1 MPMPPGEAPSPIQ
14 LIQRV
19 YARWSALNLAGQF
32 AIAALIVLGC
42 GMTVFGIWVSNR
54 IEKGVLQNT
63 ASGAALY
70 INSFV
75 EPHVRELAKAPT
87 LRPQSEQALD
97 SLLKDTPLGRRVVG
111 IKVWAPDGTIVYSNM
126 KNIIGRKYPLTER
139 LQAALRGEISAEFN
153 ALDDEENELERT
165 LGVPLF
171 EIYSPIRGA
180 TSNSVIAVAEFY
192 EEASLLQTELRKARL
207 QSWYIVALVTLAMLS
222 VLFGIVRTGS
232 QTIAAQE
239 QALRD
244 RIAEL
249 STLLAQNEALHR
261 RIDEI
266 HRRSVETNDL
276 VLRRIGLEL
285 HDGPAQLISLALL
298 RLDAL
303 RPKARNSS
311 EAVPMDD
318 FERIRSALVDSMAEI
333 RNMSAGL
340 TLPELNNVTP
350 AEALALA
357 ARTHERRTGTTVNC
371 ELDGLPPHLSNA
383 LKACL
388 YRFAQEA
395 LNNAFRHGGGK
406 GQTVRGTCAD
416 NILRVE
422 VSDTGPGIES
432 ATAKRKDEHRLGLT
446 GMRDRVE
453 SLGGTLE
460 VQSQPG
466 AGTRLTARFKL
477 VDDGSVAHVGDH
489 DV

>member
-1 MPMPPGEAPSPIQ
+1 MTI
-14 LIQRV
+14 
-19 YARWSALNLAGQF
+19 F
-32 AIAALIVLGC
+32 
-42 GMTVFGIWVSNR
+42 GMWVSTR

-63 ASGAALY
+63 ATGAALY

-75 EPHVRELAKAPT
+75 EPHVQELSKAAT
-87 LRPQSEQALD
+87 LKPESQRALD

-111 IKVWAPDGTIVYSNM
+111 IKIWAPDGTVVYSN
-126 KNIIGRKYPLTER
+126 KKDIIGRKYPLTDR
-139 LQAALRGEISAEFN
+139 LKAALRGEISAEFN
-153 ALDDEENELERT
+153 DLDDEENEFDRT
-165 LGVPLF
+165 MGVPLF
-171 EIYSPIRGA
+171 EIYSPVLGA
-180 TSNSVIAVAEFY
+180 ASNRVIAVAEFY
-192 EEASLLQTELRKARL
+192 EDATELQMELRKARL

-222 VLFGIVRTGS
+222 ILFGIVRNGS

-239 QALRD
+239 RALRD

-249 STLLAQNEALHR
+249 SGLLSQNKSLHN

-303 RPKARNSS
+303 RPATKNRAG
-311 EAVPMDD
+311 EVPMDD
-318 FERIRSALVDSMAEI
+318 FERIRSALVDSLSEI

-340 TLPELNNVTP
+340 TLPELDNVSP

-357 ARTHERRTGTTVNC
+357 ARIHERRTGTTVKY
-371 ELDGLPPHLSNA
+371 ELNGLPPHLSNA

-406 GQTVRGTCAD
+406 GQTVQGSYQDGVLA
-416 NILRVE
+416 VE
-422 VSDTGPGIES
+422 VSDAGPGFEPDDD
-432 ATAKRKDEHRLGLT
+432 KRMNENRLGLT
-446 GMRDRVE
+446 GMRDRVA
-453 SLGGTLE
+453 SLGGSLE
-460 VQSQPG
+460 IESRPRQ
-466 AGTRLTARFKL
+466 GTRLTARFKV
-477 VDDGSVAHVGDH
+477 VDDAETKQSGGTD
-489 DV
+489 D